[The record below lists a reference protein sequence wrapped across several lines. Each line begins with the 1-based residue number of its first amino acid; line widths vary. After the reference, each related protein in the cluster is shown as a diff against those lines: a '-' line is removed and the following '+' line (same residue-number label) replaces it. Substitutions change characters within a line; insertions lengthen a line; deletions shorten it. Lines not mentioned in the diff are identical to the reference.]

1 MKKILAV
8 SLVLLCIAGTAA
20 ATCTLEILD
29 EFIPPG
35 TVNTPYSHQMSAYGG
50 SGSYTWSIWSGSL
63 PAGLSLSS
71 SGLISGTPTTVGYTL
86 VYVRVTDTADPSCP
100 DTRAYFFYI
109 D

>member
-8 SLVLLCIAGTAA
+8 SLVLLFVAGTAA
-20 ATCTLEILD
+20 AACLEILD
-29 EFIPPG
+29 EFVPPG
-35 TVNTPYSHQMSAYGG
+35 TVSTPYSHQMSAYGG

-71 SGLISGTPTTVGYTL
+71 SGLISGTPTTAEYTL
-86 VYVRVTDTADPSCP
+86 VYIQVSDNANPTCT
-100 DTRAYFFYI
+100 DTRAYFVYV